1 METPHNRSCGLRR
14 IFCPIMGC
22 CPIKTFQIPEGG
34 ATVTFCDLHTHSTA
48 SDGTFSPKELV
59 EKARNIGLGAVA
71 LTDHNTLAGLS
82 EFVQAAQGTTV
93 RPIPGI
99 EVSTEYEG
107 HEVHIVGLFLTPKTG
122 PELAE
127 HLKVFEQEKEENNR
141 ELVDALNRAGYR
153 ISWEQLRHQVMGR
166 MNRAHIA
173 AALTEAGYIHSP
185 EEAFRT
191 ILRPDG
197 EFYHP
202 PHCPQSLPVLE
213 MLRDLKICPVLAHP
227 FLSLM
232 PRQLAQFLPEAKK
245 RGLMGME
252 VFYSTY
258 DSRTTQTAQAMAE
271 HYGLLPSG
279 GSDFHGTIKPDI
291 GLGVGRGN
299 LQIPMQWLER
309 LEEAAE
315 TM

>member
-1 METPHNRSCGLRR
+1 M
-14 IFCPIMGC
+14 
-22 CPIKTFQIPEGG
+22 
-34 ATVTFCDLHTHSTA
+34 AFCDLHTHSTA

-82 EFVQAAQGTTV
+82 EFVQAAQRTAV

-309 LEEAAE
+309 LEEASE

>member
-1 METPHNRSCGLRR
+1 M
-14 IFCPIMGC
+14 
-22 CPIKTFQIPEGG
+22 
-34 ATVTFCDLHTHSTA
+34 AFCDLHTHSTA
-48 SDGTFSPKELV
+48 SDGTVSPKELM
-59 EKARNIGLGAVA
+59 EKARQAGLGAVA
-71 LTDHNTLAGLS
+71 LTDHNTLTGLS
-82 EFVQAAQGTTV
+82 EFVQAARGTTV

-99 EVSTEYEG
+99 EISTEYEG
-107 HEVHIVGLFLTPKTG
+107 HEVHIVGLFLTPQAG
-122 PELAE
+122 LELE
-127 HLKVFEQEKEENNR
+127 KHLKIFEQEKEENNR

-309 LEEAAE
+309 LEEASDKL
-315 TM
+315 

>member
-1 METPHNRSCGLRR
+1 M
-14 IFCPIMGC
+14 
-22 CPIKTFQIPEGG
+22 
-34 ATVTFCDLHTHSTA
+34 AFCDLHTHSTA
-48 SDGTFSPKELV
+48 SDGTVSPQELV
-59 EKARNIGLGAVA
+59 EKAQQIGLGAVA
-71 LTDHNTLAGLS
+71 LTDHNTLTGLP
-82 EFVQAAQGTTV
+82 EFVQAARGTTV
-93 RPIPGI
+93 RAVPGI

-107 HEVHIVGLFLTPKTG
+107 HEVHIVGLFLTPQAG
-122 PELAE
+122 MELE
-127 HLKVFEQEKEENNR
+127 RHLKIFEQEKEENNR

-153 ISWEQLRHQVMGR
+153 ISWERLRQRVMGR

-173 AALTEAGYIHSP
+173 AALTEAGYSQSP

-197 EFYHP
+197 DFYHP
-202 PHCPQSLPVLE
+202 PHCPQSLQVLE

-227 FLSLM
+227 FLSLHSQ
-232 PRQLAQFLPEAKK
+232 QLMEFLPKAKT

-258 DSRTTQTAQAMAE
+258 DRRTTEAAQAMAE

-279 GSDFHGTIKPDI
+279 GSDFHGAIKPDI
-291 GLGVGRGN
+291 QLGVGRGN

-309 LEEAAE
+309 LEEASE
-315 TM
+315 KL

>member
-1 METPHNRSCGLRR
+1 M
-14 IFCPIMGC
+14 
-22 CPIKTFQIPEGG
+22 
-34 ATVTFCDLHTHSTA
+34 
-48 SDGTFSPKELV
+48 
-59 EKARNIGLGAVA
+59 
-71 LTDHNTLAGLS
+71 
-82 EFVQAAQGTTV
+82 
-93 RPIPGI
+93 
-99 EVSTEYEG
+99 
-107 HEVHIVGLFLTPKTG
+107 
-122 PELAE
+122 
-127 HLKVFEQEKEENNR
+127 
-141 ELVDALNRAGYR
+141 DALNRAGYR

-232 PRQLAQFLPEAKK
+232 PRQLSEFLPEAKK

-258 DSRTTQTAQAMAE
+258 DSRTTQTAQTMAE

>member
-1 METPHNRSCGLRR
+1 M
-14 IFCPIMGC
+14 
-22 CPIKTFQIPEGG
+22 
-34 ATVTFCDLHTHSTA
+34 AFCDLHTHSTA

-82 EFVQAAQGTTV
+82 EFVQAAQGAAV

-173 AALTEAGYIHSP
+173 AALTKAGYIHSP

-232 PRQLAQFLPEAKK
+232 PRQLSEFLPEAKK

-309 LEEAAE
+309 LEEASE